1 MRRIFR
7 RGLQTAQSVHSI
19 HYIKKVPFE
28 KNCNFE
34 LLPSRLKI
42 NIISI
47 SYKRTL
53 PMKEC
58 DEKSKKELILAFE
71 LVVHV
76 TALEWASTDGVPVS
90 GAGSTSKSILSIYLK
105 REMIFLPIS
114 FFMDQLKICYLW
126 NHHREFWTTRLL
138 NQPSS

>member
-42 NIISI
+42 NIISN

-58 DEKSKKELILAFE
+58 DEKSKKELAFE

-76 TALEWASTDGVPVS
+76 PPYYTHLLEQCAVRRARRYLSHKRYIVNHMSHLCGDVGV
-90 GAGSTSKSILSIYLK
+90 
-105 REMIFLPIS
+105 M
-114 FFMDQLKICYLW
+114 
-126 NHHREFWTTRLL
+126 
-138 NQPSS
+138 